1 VLANRL
7 DNFLLEYFDSTGTQ
21 LDVTT
26 TPEAVRNAW
35 KVRITVGVILPAV
48 GAPESPG
55 HQPESTIN
63 LVSDVVLRNA
73 SQITF

>member
-1 VLANRL
+1 
-7 DNFLLEYFDSTGTQ
+7 
-21 LDVTT
+21 VTT